1 MIRMSLS
8 GKIAAAAG
16 VLLWFCGVAAPPA
29 RSEDAR
35 SGNTGANAEAS
46 DAKTEEIGISAN
58 PAATNAVTGTGW
70 LGEQLGINK
79 RGVRLGGVWIGG
91 GNDLMSGG
99 VDPGTS
105 GYSSLIVDFSVD
117 LDRFAG
123 LKGSSIGV
131 DFLQLNN
138 QAVNTDAGSVLGYIG
153 LVSTEPL
160 NRSELLEAWW
170 RQELF
175 DKHVVIRVGKSNPAI
190 DFQDVMRPV
199 NSPHAERAISTVT
212 SLLYAPIFILPTLYE
227 SLPSFYETAYGIT
240 STWIPSER
248 FYVSY
253 GVYDGNKARGVAT
266 GLTGPEFNGYY
277 FHIAEAGTNWLMG
290 AEQKPGF
297 FSVGGWRQTGRL
309 STDDGLI
316 TEDGAE
322 GVYFVGSQLLWY
334 RDPQPL
340 NDAGISG
347 YVQFGWN
354 DSKTQLFNYYFGA
367 GLTGRA
373 LVPHRPKD
381 SFGIGM
387 ALGWLNPNTFEQN
400 TELVLQSYYQAHVTG
415 AIYTETALSYIP
427 HPAAKP
433 GLDAAVAVTQ
443 QLIVPF

>member
-1 MIRMSLS
+1 MLRGKTAVAILAVLWALVSTPLPAKSEDGQVRAS
-8 GKIAAAAG
+8 GSMRST
-16 VLLWFCGVAAPPA
+16 AAP
-29 RSEDAR
+29 
-35 SGNTGANAEAS
+35 AS
-46 DAKTEEIGISAN
+46 QTEEIGISSN

-70 LGEQLGINK
+70 FGEQLGVNK
-79 RGVRLGGVWIGG
+79 RGVRLGGVWVGG
-91 GNDLMSGG
+91 VNDLVTGG
-99 VDPGTS
+99 VDPGFTFN
-105 GYSSLIVDFSVD
+105 SSLVIDLSVD
-117 LDRFAG
+117 LERFAG

-138 QAVNTDAGSVLGYIG
+138 GPTNTDAGSVLGYIG
-153 LVSTEPL
+153 SVSNEPL
-160 NRSELLEAWW
+160 DRSELLEAWW

-175 DKHVVIRVGKSNPAI
+175 DKHLVVRVGKSNPAI

-199 NSPHAERAISTVT
+199 KNPHAERVISTVT
-212 SLLYAPIFILPTLYE
+212 SLLYGPIFVLPTLYQ
-227 SLPSFYETAYGIT
+227 SLPSFYDTAYGVT

-248 FYVSY
+248 FYVAY

-277 FHIAEAGTNWLMG
+277 FHIAETGTNWTLG
-290 AEQKPGF
+290 SEQKPGF
-297 FSVGGWRQTGRL
+297 FSVGGWLQTGQL

-316 TEDGAE
+316 KEDGAE

-347 YVQFGWN
+347 YIQFGWN

-367 GLTGRA
+367 GFTGRA

-387 ALGWLNPNTFEQN
+387 ALGWLNPNLFEQD
-400 TELVLQSYYQAHVTG
+400 TELALQAYYQAHVTG
-415 AIYTETALSYIP
+415 PIYTETALSYIP
-427 HPAAKP
+427 DPAAEP
-433 GLDAAVAVTQ
+433 GLDAALAVTQ